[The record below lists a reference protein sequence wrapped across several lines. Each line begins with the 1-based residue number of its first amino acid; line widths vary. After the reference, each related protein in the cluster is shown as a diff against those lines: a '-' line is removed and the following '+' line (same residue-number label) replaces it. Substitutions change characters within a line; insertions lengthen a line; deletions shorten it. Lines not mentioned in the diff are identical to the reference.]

1 MSASDA
7 PSYPFADLAL
17 ARRLER
23 VEAIST
29 SHFVD
34 ARARLFPDSGATWI
48 EVAGAYAM
56 FDGVASPVTQTFGLG
71 MWQTPT
77 ASHFDRIEAFF
88 TERGAPV
95 FHEVSPL
102 ADAAVVPLLNAR
114 GYQPF
119 EFTSVMY
126 QPIRVTCE
134 RSPHVGDAGES
145 GRPAGLRVREL
156 GPDEADLYA
165 RTAAAG
171 WSESGF
177 GEFMRD
183 MARVGATTEGGHLFV
198 AELGGQAIAT
208 GALNVHDGVA
218 HFAGAS
224 TVPEGRRQGAQLALL
239 NHRIHYAA
247 ARGCDVAV
255 IGASPGSGSQRNA
268 ERNGFR
274 IAYTRVK
281 WKLRP

>member
-1 MSASDA
+1 MNASDS
-7 PSYPFADLAL
+7 PTYPFADLAL

-29 SHFVD
+29 SHFVE
-34 ARARLFPDSGATWI
+34 ARARLFPDSGARWI

-77 ASHFDRIEAFF
+77 AADLDRLEAFF
-88 TERGAPV
+88 AERGAPA

-126 QPIRVTCE
+126 QPIRCE
-134 RSPHVGDAGES
+134 RSPHVDDVGQPS
-145 GRPAGLRVREL
+145 RSAGLRVREL

-177 GEFMRD
+177 GDFMRD
-183 MARVGATTEGGHLFV
+183 MARVGATTDGGHLFV
-198 AELGGQAIAT
+198 AELDGQPIAT
-208 GALNVHDGVA
+208 GALNVHEGVA

-239 NHRIHYAA
+239 NHRMRFAA
-247 ARGCDVAV
+247 ARGCDIAV

-274 IAYTRVK
+274 IAYTRIK
-281 WKLRP
+281 WRR